1 MIAAAH
7 IGIDDYAD
15 IVCKCESVRPYWFQ
29 LAHYLKLDLATIE
42 SIEISNREPWRCL
55 SSVLSA
61 WLRRTSPRQPRPS
74 WRVLCEALS
83 HLDRGLS
90 ETIAQEHT
98 SCQCIQCS
106 TATLPLTGGG

>member
-1 MIAAAH
+1 MLVSLH
-7 IGIDDYAD
+7 SIGIDDHNDIYISCEAIRAD
-15 IVCKCESVRPYWFQ
+15 WYQ
-29 LAHYLKLDLATIE
+29 LAIYLHLDMATIDAIKAASSE
-42 SIEISNREPWRCL
+42 GPCRCL

-90 ETIAQEHT
+90 ERIAGEHT
-98 SCQCIQCS
+98 SC
-106 TATLPLTGGG
+106 